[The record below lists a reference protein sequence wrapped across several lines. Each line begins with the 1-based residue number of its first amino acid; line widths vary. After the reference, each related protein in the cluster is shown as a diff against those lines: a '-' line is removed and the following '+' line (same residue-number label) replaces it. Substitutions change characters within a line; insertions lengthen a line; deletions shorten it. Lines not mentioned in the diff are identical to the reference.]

1 MWRRN
6 VATIALFAFLYTL
19 MWGPFANAQTVVATD
34 VTEDAT
40 QANSQPKIG
49 VDASGKIYITFVG
62 TAGGYSQIFVASSTD
77 GRQWDIQQVTR
88 ARAHA
93 RYPALAVG
101 PDNTVHLAWTQYD
114 NGVGK
119 VYYARYA
126 NRGWGTPLKVSPG
139 DAYAGIPA
147 LAVDAQG
154 TVHMV
159 WYGIRAG
166 APAITT
172 RHGSIYE
179 ILYTAASDNR
189 LRPASNGAGWREPK
203 VISPGIP
210 DAINPALVIDGTGR
224 LHSAWYQFDLRNYQV
239 RHTLRPASNGAG
251 VYDGAWT
258 PPETISSG
266 RADSMAVTLAAGP
279 DAAAV
284 VVWERRDSGGSRIY
298 FAERSQRWSGQQL
311 VSAPAQNGF
320 NPSVA
325 IDGRGRVY
333 VAWDDDGQ
341 IYLRRRDGA
350 WRETNRVTGEAKST
364 HPIIAAVKDK
374 VLVMWT
380 QQIGDEIRLRA
391 ATVTAVNPSVPW
403 PRLPWGLLVVGL
415 LVVAYYLLWAAVMW
429 RRSRRAA

>member
-1 MWRRN
+1 MMPNQCSMLRIIASMLLLIMVTAVSAAAPTL
-6 VATIALFAFLYTL
+6 VA
-19 MWGPFANAQTVVATD
+19 PD

-40 QANSQPKIG
+40 EANSQPKIG
-49 VDASGKIYITFVG
+49 VDAPGKIYITFVK

-77 GRQWDIQQVTR
+77 GQRWDIQQVTR

-101 PDNTVHLAWTQYD
+101 PDNTMHLAWTQYD

-126 NRGWGTPLKVSPG
+126 NRGWSTPLKISPG

-210 DAINPALVIDGTGR
+210 DAINPALVIDSTGR

-239 RHTLRPASNGAG
+239 RHTLRPASTGAG
-251 VYDGAWT
+251 VYDRAWT
-258 PPETISSG
+258 LPETISSG
-266 RADSMAVTLAAGP
+266 RADAMAVTLAAGP
-279 DAAAV
+279 AGTAV
-284 VVWERRDSGGSRIY
+284 VAWERRDSGSRIY

-311 VSAPAQNGF
+311 ISASSQNGF

-333 VAWDDDGQ
+333 VAWDDGGQ

-350 WRETNRVTGEAKST
+350 WRETNRVTREAKST

-380 QQIGDEIRLRA
+380 QQVGDATRLRV
-391 ATVTAVNPSVPW
+391 ATVEGTSVAP
-403 PRLPWGLLVVGL
+403 PRSRLPWGVVIAGL
-415 LVVAYYLLWAAVMW
+415 LVGYYLLWAALQ
-429 RRSRRAA
+429 RRRTRPRA

>member
-1 MWRRN
+1 MMPNQCSMPRIIASMLLLIMVTAVSAAAPTL
-6 VATIALFAFLYTL
+6 VA
-19 MWGPFANAQTVVATD
+19 PD

-40 QANSQPKIG
+40 EANSQPKIG
-49 VDASGKIYITFVG
+49 VDDSGKIYITFVS

-77 GRQWDIQQVTR
+77 GWRWDLQQVTR

-101 PDNTVHLAWTQYD
+101 PDNTMHLAWTQYD

-126 NRGWGTPLKVSPG
+126 NRGWNTPLKVSPG

-189 LRPASNGAGWREPK
+189 WSEPK

-210 DAINPALVIDGTGR
+210 DAINPALVIDSTGR

-239 RHTLRPASNGAG
+239 RHALRPASHGAG
-251 VYDGAWT
+251 V
-258 PPETISSG
+258 
-266 RADSMAVTLAAGP
+266 
-279 DAAAV
+279 
-284 VVWERRDSGGSRIY
+284 
-298 FAERSQRWSGQQL
+298 
-311 VSAPAQNGF
+311 
-320 NPSVA
+320 
-325 IDGRGRVY
+325 
-333 VAWDDDGQ
+333 DD
-341 IYLRRRDGA
+341 
-350 WRETNRVTGEAKST
+350 
-364 HPIIAAVKDK
+364 
-374 VLVMWT
+374 
-380 QQIGDEIRLRA
+380 
-391 ATVTAVNPSVPW
+391 
-403 PRLPWGLLVVGL
+403 
-415 LVVAYYLLWAAVMW
+415 
-429 RRSRRAA
+429 

>member
-1 MWRRN
+1 MKRIAALVVLVTL
-6 VATIALFAFLYTL
+6 VA
-19 MWGPFANAQTVVATD
+19 GSSANAQTVVATD

-49 VDASGKIYITFVG
+49 VDDSGKIYITFVS

-77 GRQWDIQQVTR
+77 GRRWDLQQVTR
-88 ARAHA
+88 ARAHS
-93 RYPALAVG
+93 RY
-101 PDNTVHLAWTQYD
+101 
-114 NGVGK
+114 
-119 VYYARYA
+119 
-126 NRGWGTPLKVSPG
+126 
-139 DAYAGIPA
+139 PA

-210 DAINPALVIDGTGR
+210 DAINPALVIDSTGR

-239 RHTLRPASNGAG
+239 RHTLRPTTNGAG
-251 VYDGAWT
+251 VYDRAWT

-279 DAAAV
+279 DGTAV

-333 VAWDDDGQ
+333 VAWDDDRQ
-341 IYLRRRDGA
+341 IYLRRRDGT
-350 WRETNRVTGEAKST
+350 WREANRVTREAKST
-364 HPIIAAVKDK
+364 HPNIAAVNEK

-391 ATVTAVNPSVPW
+391 ATVAAVNASVPW

-415 LVVAYYLLWAAVMW
+415 LVAAYYLGWAAVMW